1 MIKKILICGFPHC
14 GTTILKSIL
23 SHIENVY
30 EIIEEVYDFDFF
42 NEMKLDDKNIKF
54 IVGKCPWTFHD
65 FFNKYDDCIKICII
79 RNPLF
84 VFSSL
89 NSRFNYNL
97 PDNHNINLY
106 IEYCK
111 TFLNLKINNQNNTYI
126 IKYEELFEN
135 NFEKINEILIKIGF
149 EFTNKIYLNELFFNK
164 THNFLN
170 NKELIKINNKTDNL
184 QHHEYRFIQ
193 INKQFINNNDVN
205 KINLLENQLLTIK
218 NNEYIKL
225 LYNDI

>member
-1 MIKKILICGFPHC
+1 MIKKVLICGFPHC
-14 GTTILKSIL
+14 GTTILKSII

-30 EIIEEVYDFDFF
+30 EIIDEVYDFEIF
-42 NEMKLDDKNIKF
+42 NKINYDNLKDINF
-54 IVGKCPWTFHD
+54 IVGKCPWTFET
-65 FFNKYDDCIKICII
+65 FFNEYSDYIKICII

-89 NSRFNYNL
+89 NNRFDYNL
-97 PDNHNINLY
+97 PDNHSINLY

-111 TFLNLKINNQNNTYI
+111 TLLHLQTNNQNNTFI

-149 EFTNKIYLNELFFNK
+149 KFTNKIYSNELFFNK
-164 THNFLN
+164 THNFSN
-170 NKELIKINNKTDNL
+170 NDELIKFKNVDNL
-184 QHHEYRFIQ
+184 NHHEYRFIQ
-193 INKQFINNNDVN
+193 INQQFINNNDVN
-205 KINLLENQLLTIK
+205 KINLLESQLLTIK